1 MEENRFMWS
10 PKRYVV
16 CTVCGCLI
24 VAIAGAEI
32 VFTRCHD
39 EGCHEIDPHHH
50 PVEFPTTNNSFPTLG
65 TLAMA
70 TATTPHFSG

>member
-1 MEENRFMWS
+1 MEENRFMWNHR
-10 PKRYVV
+10 RYVV

-32 VFTRCHD
+32 ASAWCHG
-39 EGCHEIDPHHH
+39 EGCHEIDVHHH
-50 PVEFPTTNNSFPTLG
+50 PVEFPTTNNFFPTSS

-70 TATTPHFSG
+70 TATTLHFFG